1 MTLQINGQEIG
12 PIGYGLMGFTWRPE
26 PTPHEKAFEA
36 MREALANGMNFW
48 NAGEFYG
55 PPDNNSLTLLEAYFA
70 KYPEDADKVVLSVK
84 GAHDLKTNHPDGSR
98 DGIRRSIDNCLALL
112 KGRKKI
118 DVFECARRDPNVDMK
133 ETFSAIQEYVDRGLV
148 GGISLS
154 EVAPDT
160 IHAAVKLTKVL
171 FVELELSLWTTDLLT
186 NGVAAACAQHNLP
199 IVAYSPLGSGILTGK
214 FKTVDDLPNQALRA
228 FPRFQPDVFHINLEL
243 VAQVEALAA
252 NKGCTPAQLAI
263 NWTRVIARR
272 AGVPAIIP
280 IPGATRTEAVKENS
294 RLVGITD
301 AELDEIDAT
310 LAKFEV
316 KGDRFPAYIPVNT

>member
-1 MTLQINGQEIG
+1 MTLLINGQVG

-26 PTPHEKAFEA
+26 PTPYEKAFEA

-55 PPDNNSLTLLEAYFA
+55 TPDNNSLTLLEAYFA

-84 GAHDLKTNHPDGSR
+84 GGVNLHNHRPDGTR
-98 DGIRRSIDNCLALL
+98 EGIRRSIDNCLALL

-118 DVFECARRDPNVDMK
+118 DIFECARRDQNVDMK
-133 ETFSAIQEYVDRGLV
+133 ETFSAIQEYIDQGLV
-148 GGISLS
+148 GSISLS
-154 EVAPDT
+154 EVSAET
-160 IHAAVKLTKVL
+160 IHAAVKLTKVA
-171 FVELELSLWTTDLLT
+171 FVENELSLWTTDLLT
-186 NGVAAACAQHNLP
+186 NGVAAACAQYNIP

-214 FKTVDDLPNQALRA
+214 IKSFDDLPNPALRTY
-228 FPRFQPDVFHINLEL
+228 PRFQPDVFHINLEL

-252 NKGCTPAQLAI
+252 KKGCTPAQLAI
-263 NWTRVIARR
+263 NWDRAIARR

-280 IPGATRTEAVKENS
+280 IPGGTRVAMVKENS
-294 RLVGITD
+294 RVVDITD

-316 KGDRFPAYIPVNT
+316 KGGRFPAHIPINT